1 VPLDPSFWI
10 EEPEPFD
17 WKSLRHLAKT
27 ISFPPFDSRQADMV
41 TTIHN
46 PDKHR
51 PLVWTNLKN
60 RSPDDRIKAI
70 LDKKMATVKTLVNTV
85 DEHGRVV
92 PLIVSGK
99 LLDRLLAKAK
109 GDPDAP

>member
-1 VPLDPSFWI
+1 
-10 EEPEPFD
+10 
-17 WKSLRHLAKT
+17 
-27 ISFPPFDSRQADMV
+27 
-41 TTIHN
+41 
-46 PDKHR
+46 
-51 PLVWTNLKN
+51 
-60 RSPDDRIKAI
+60 
-70 LDKKMATVKTLVNTV
+70 MATVKTLVNTV